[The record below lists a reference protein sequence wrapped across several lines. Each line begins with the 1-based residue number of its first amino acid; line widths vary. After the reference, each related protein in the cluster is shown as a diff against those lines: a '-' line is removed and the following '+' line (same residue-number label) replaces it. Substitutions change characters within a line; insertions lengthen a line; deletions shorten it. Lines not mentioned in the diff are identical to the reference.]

1 MLFMRGKH
9 GKTPTIIL
17 LTLIITLFGKRKP
30 PPQNENVNPEQH
42 AFPVPDILKKSITG
56 NDATRSRDL
65 LRLASF
71 ERDLIGDVMT
81 RIYEAEAKGELKES
95 EKNLLV
101 QRYKSDLKRVDGEIE
116 NHRKIVDLYDLESAK
131 EDLLKSFQEKM
142 LEIDL
147 KISQI
152 RPLTTL
158 SSLPR
163 EPKTIEETQTTPKSE
178 PPPPSPNKE
187 KQSREKPKNKA
198 EERLDAI
205 REEVLKA
212 MERLEQIETEG

>member
-1 MLFMRGKH
+1 MRGTH

-17 LTLIITLFGKRKP
+17 LTLIITLFGKKKP
-30 PPQNENVNPEQH
+30 PPQKETASHEQH
-42 AFPVPDILKKSITG
+42 VFPEPDFLKKSITG

-95 EKNLLV
+95 EKNQLV
-101 QRYKSDLKRVDGEIE
+101 QRYKSDLKRVDSEIE
-116 NHRKIVDLYDLESAK
+116 NHRKIVNLYDLESAK

-142 LEIDL
+142 MEIDL

-152 RPLTTL
+152 RPVTTL

-163 EPKTIEETQTTPKSE
+163 EMKTIEEPQSPPKSE
-178 PPPPSPNKE
+178 AAPPTDSTKE
-187 KQSREKPKNKA
+187 KQPREKPKNKA

>member
-1 MLFMRGKH
+1 MRGKH

-17 LTLIITLFGKRKP
+17 LTLIITLFGKKKS
-30 PPQNENVNPEQH
+30 PPQKETVGRKQH
-42 AFPVPDILKKSITG
+42 IFPVPEVLRKSITG

-95 EKNLLV
+95 EKNQLV
-101 QRYKSDLKRVDGEIE
+101 QRYKSDLKRVDSEIE

-142 LEIDL
+142 MEIDL

-152 RPLTTL
+152 RPGTTL
-158 SSLPR
+158 ASLPY
-163 EPKTIEETQTTPKSE
+163 ETKTVDEIQATPKAE
-178 PPPPSPNKE
+178 AAPPTNQVKE
-187 KQSREKPKNKA
+187 KQPREKPKNKA

-212 MERLEQIETEG
+212 MDRLEQIETEG